1 MKSKDFGQVK
11 TAQLHNYCDAS
22 EQGYGTASYLR
33 FTNDS
38 EEVHVAFVMGK
49 SSLTLLKTMTIPR
62 LELTAPT
69 LASRI
74 DIMLRSE
81 LQIDLQEP
89 TFWTDSQS
97 VALSWLTE
105 FQ

>member
-1 MKSKDFGQVK
+1 MKPKNFGQVK
-11 TAQLHNYCDAS
+11 TTQLHNFCDAS

-33 FTNDS
+33 LTNDS

-49 SSLTLLKTMTIPR
+49 SRVTPLKTITIPR
-62 LELTAPT
+62 LELTAAT

-74 DIMLRSE
+74 DRMQLLES
-81 LQIDLQEP
+81 

-97 VALSWLTE
+97 VLKYLGNETKR
-105 FQ
+105 F